1 MTIEIRELVIQAKVT
16 ASEDDMPTSPLSPGN
31 GPECR
36 EEERLIQTI
45 TRRVLEQLREEG
57 WGPR

>member
-16 ASEDDMPTSPLSPGN
+16 ASEDGMPTSPLSPGN
-31 GPECR
+31 GQ
-36 EEERLIQTI
+36 ERLIQTI